1 MATSQLLPALDQ
13 NIDALYNKPLSNNP
27 NVTYGNVLSP
37 EQTKLYLIGSSGA
50 IQQSLLDSGELTIEQ
65 LNQINQELMPSF
77 QERINS
83 YNLSPV
89 PYAFEDKFPEKAA
102 KISRIEEERS
112 SRKFDPGTRGN
123 FPADF
128 TPGTIEPFVSPRF
141 DEAQEIAGYGLDPDN
156 PYDFEEIQHLNV
168 DFL

>member
-65 LNQINQELMPSF
+65 LDQINQELMPSF

-83 YNLSPV
+83 YNLPPV

-102 KISRIEEERS
+102 EISRIEEERGP
-112 SRKFDPGTRGN
+112 RRLDAGTR
-123 FPADF
+123 
-128 TPGTIEPFVSPRF
+128 
-141 DEAQEIAGYGLDPDN
+141 
-156 PYDFEEIQHLNV
+156 
-168 DFL
+168 